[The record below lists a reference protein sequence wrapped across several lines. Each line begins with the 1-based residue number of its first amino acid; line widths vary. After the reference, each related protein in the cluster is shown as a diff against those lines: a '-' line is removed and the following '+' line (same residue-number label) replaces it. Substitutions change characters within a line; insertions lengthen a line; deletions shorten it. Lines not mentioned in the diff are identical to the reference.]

1 MTIFVYIAKVLA
13 GKEEEMT
20 TKFVSLK
27 TVDSATPDTIQ
38 RLKAALPGVVK
49 TETIFPDASD
59 LELAHLYMLSV
70 DEDLLDETLASLN
83 QDEEVEYAYVPPP
96 RKLMR

>member
-1 MTIFVYIAKVLA
+1 MA
-13 GKEEEMT
+13 

-38 RLKAALPGVVK
+38 RLRAALPGIVK

-59 LELAHLYMLSV
+59 LELAHLYVLTV
-70 DEDLLDETLASLN
+70 DEDSLDETLTFLN
-83 QDEEVEYAYVPPP
+83 QDEEVECAYVPPP
-96 RKLMR
+96 RKPMR